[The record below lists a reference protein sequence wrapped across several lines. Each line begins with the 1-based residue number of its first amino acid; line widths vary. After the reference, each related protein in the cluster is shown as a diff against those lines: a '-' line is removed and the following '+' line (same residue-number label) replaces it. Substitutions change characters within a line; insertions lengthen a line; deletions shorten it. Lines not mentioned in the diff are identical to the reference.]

1 MFFTSKKTI
10 GLDLGSSSIKL
21 AEVSVSKGIATL
33 ENFAFVQTPQA
44 GISNGDLTDTFLI
57 GESVQALHKEQK
69 FSRKNLCI
77 GMWGS
82 SAIVKKIT
90 MPKTDPKSL
99 KTQIKYEAQQYLPFD
114 ISQVTLEYHI
124 LPFSSSAEQMDI
136 LIVAGQNESIN
147 KYLEVA
153 AYSDMR
159 CSIIDVSC
167 LALANVFEYN
177 YGKLN
182 EPIGIFNF
190 GSNSTQFVVV
200 FQGEVI
206 FARDIPVGGFHFTN
220 EISKN
225 MGVTI
230 DEAEGL
236 KLAQTSQASQ
246 TETPENTR
254 TYMNMALDFVTDEI
268 RSSIDFYAASSS
280 DLHLS
285 KIFYTG
291 GASLTAG
298 LIDHLSE
305 VLKINFEMLNPL
317 YKIKAVNKK
326 FNPHYLEQI
335 TPFLAVSIGLALREV
350 GDS

>member
-21 AEVSVSKGIATL
+21 AEVSVSKGMATL
-33 ENFAFVQTPQA
+33 VNFAFVQTPQA
-44 GISNGDLTDTFLI
+44 GLVNGEITDTFLI
-57 GESVQALHKEQK
+57 GESVKALHKEQK
-69 FSRKNLCI
+69 FSRKNACV

-99 KTQIKYEAQQYLPFD
+99 KDQIKYEAQQYLPFD
-114 ISQVTLEYHI
+114 ISQVTLEYHV
-124 LPFSSSAEQMDI
+124 LPFSSSADQMDI
-136 LIVAGQNESIN
+136 LIVAGQNESVT

-153 AYSDMR
+153 AYANLTS
-159 CSIIDVSC
+159 SIIDISC
-167 LALANVFEYN
+167 LALANVFEFN

-182 EPIGIFNF
+182 EPVGLFNF

-220 EISKN
+220 EICKN
-225 MGVTI
+225 MGVTQ

-236 KLAQTSQASQ
+236 KLAHSTQSDV
-246 TETPENTR
+246 PENTR
-254 TYMNMALDFVTDEI
+254 TFMNMALDFVTEEI
-268 RSSIDFYAASSS
+268 RNSIDFYSASSS
-280 DLHLS
+280 DLYLS
-285 KIFYTG
+285 RVFYTG

-298 LIDHLSE
+298 LVDHLAE
-305 VLKINFEMLNPL
+305 VLKINFEVLNPL
-317 YKIKAVNKK
+317 LKIKPGHKK
-326 FNPHYLEQI
+326 LTPNYLAQI
-335 TPFLAVSIGLALREV
+335 TPFLAVSLGLALREV